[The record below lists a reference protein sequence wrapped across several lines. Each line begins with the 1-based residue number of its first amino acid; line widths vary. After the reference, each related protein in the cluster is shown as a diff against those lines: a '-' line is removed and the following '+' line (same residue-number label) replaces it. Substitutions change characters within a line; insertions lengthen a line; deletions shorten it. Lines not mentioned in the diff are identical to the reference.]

1 MHHGPNTSQI
11 LLILRHWIPKEK
23 KKKKCSQAWW
33 WRDLGIKSVHLM
45 LTMACWKKNAYCAI
59 ATGAATRR
67 RGRRRTRT
75 RRWRRRSFARRGR
88 WLGCRALRLLL
99 LSLLLCL
106 LLSVLLIV
114 LVIGNVV
121 LVATIG
127 GVRVRSV
134 VLGVLRTVI
143 ICRSICTSSSPRGSS
158 LAGGSIC

>member
-11 LLILRHWIPKEK
+11 LLILRHWIPKEKK

-59 ATGAATRR
+59 ATGAATR
-67 RGRRRTRT
+67 
-75 RRWRRRSFARRGR
+75 RRGR